1 MNSKKI
7 GIILILILGALIV
20 AGGFLLISRDKSGGD
35 ESPDVKG
42 QAQVIED
49 ITPKEAHSLIGDN
62 KESSDFVIVD
72 VRTPD
77 EFADGHIEDATNLD
91 YYSSSFRDELEKL
104 DKTKTYLIYCQS
116 GRRSNASLEIM
127 KELGFKEVYNVTGGI
142 TGWQAE
148 GLQTVR

>member
-20 AGGFLLISRDKSGGD
+20 AGGFLLISRDKGGGD

-42 QAQVIED
+42 QTQVIEG

-91 YYSSSFRDELEKL
+91 YYSSSFRNELESL
-104 DKTKTYLIYCQS
+104 DKNKIYLIHCKS
-116 GRRSNASLEIM
+116 GRRSKAALEIM
-127 KELGFKEVYNVTGGI
+127 KELGFKKVYNMLGGI
-142 TGWQAE
+142 TRWEVE
-148 GLQTVR
+148 GLPTTK